1 MAPRPVLLG
10 PASDADLL
18 VAVQSLVAP
27 ARAAEAVQH
36 DAAWE
41 RYRGDLVAFVREC
54 CFTFDTRLN
63 PDGSVIGWVP
73 FDLYPFQVDF
83 VQWLEAR
90 YTEHQDG
97 FVEKS
102 RDMGVTWCAV
112 AWLVWHWLFDEV
124 FTALVGS
131 YTEAMVDNFLH
142 ESVFG
147 KIEGLITHL
156 PDWMQERCR
165 FEARNPESR
174 KHLAV
179 VNRATG
185 STINGHS
192 SEPRFSRGGR
202 YSAIVLDEFS
212 KWAFGEQVLQST
224 ADASPFRLFIATP
237 QGMNSS
243 GRLRHADPPK
253 VKVYTLHWRLH
264 PKKDDAWYQNECA
277 RRTPEQIAQELDI
290 SYERS
295 VAGRVYPE
303 WDRVP
308 SGDFPFVPGWPLQVS
323 WDFGLDDA
331 TAMVWSQR
339 NPTNGL
345 YRIVDYHE
353 SSGRAITGYLPFVT
367 GEITSGLPY
376 GFTEEELRKIESH
389 QGWGPA
395 VHYGDPSGSQRNQV
409 TGTSVIG
416 ELRKL
421 GIYVNTRADR
431 NTFYERWQTT
441 KLWLS
446 RLEGWNRATCTAL
459 HDAMVNSRFPERNPD
474 ATHLAEN
481 DRPIHDWASHGRTA
495 VEYLAVN
502 VHGQDEASAIRRL
515 QPQPSA
521 WMSRGLGQTR
531 TPAPGALG
539 PAQIVRG
546 RFAAR

>member
-1 MAPRPVLLG
+1 MPKATLHAS
-10 PASDADLL
+10 ASDQDIL
-18 VAVQSLVAP
+18 VATHWLAGPGSQADK
-27 ARAAEAVQH
+27 AANDRAF
-36 DAAWE
+36 E
-41 RYRGDLVAFVREC
+41 RYRSDLVAFVREC
-54 CFTFDTRLN
+54 CQTFDTRLN
-63 PDGSVIGWVP
+63 PDGTVIGWVP

-83 VQWLEAR
+83 LLWLEAR
-90 YTEHQDG
+90 YAEHRDA

-112 AWLVWHWLFDEV
+112 AWLTWHWLVDEV

-131 YTEAMVDNFLH
+131 YTEAAVDNFLH

-147 KIEGLITHL
+147 KIEGLLLHL
-156 PDWMQERCR
+156 PPWIQDRCL
-165 FEARNPESR
+165 FDARNPESR

-224 ADASPFRLFIATP
+224 ADASPFRLFVATP

-253 VKVYTLHWRLH
+253 VAVYTLHWRLH
-264 PKKDDAWYQNECA
+264 PKKDDAWYEQECA
-277 RRTPEQIAQELDI
+277 RRTPEQVAQELDI

-308 SGDFPFVPGWPLQVS
+308 AGDYPYVPGWPLFVS

-331 TAMVWSQR
+331 TALIWWQK
-339 NPTNGL
+339 NPSNAL
-345 YRIVDYHE
+345 YRAIDYHE
-353 SSGRAITGYLPFVT
+353 SSGRAITAYLPFLT
-367 GEITSGLPY
+367 GQFASGLPY
-376 GFTEEELRKIESH
+376 GFSDEELAKIESH
-389 QGWGPA
+389 RGWGAA
-395 VHYGDPSGSQRNQV
+395 VHYGDPAGAQRNQV
-409 TGTSVIG
+409 TGTSVIQ
-416 ELRKL
+416 ELRKV
-421 GIYVNTRADR
+421 GVYVNTRPDK
-431 NTFYERWQTT
+431 NTFHERWQTT
-441 KLWLS
+441 KLFLS
-446 RLEGWNRATCTAL
+446 RVEGYNRATCVGL

-474 ATHLAEN
+474 ATHLSEN

-502 VHGQDEASAIRRL
+502 RHDDDSRGAITPFPR
-515 QPQPSA
+515 QPSA
-521 WMSRGLGQTR
+521 WMTRGTSS
-531 TPAPGALG
+531 TP
-539 PAQIVRG
+539 G
-546 RFAAR
+546 RQGLLRAGFAR